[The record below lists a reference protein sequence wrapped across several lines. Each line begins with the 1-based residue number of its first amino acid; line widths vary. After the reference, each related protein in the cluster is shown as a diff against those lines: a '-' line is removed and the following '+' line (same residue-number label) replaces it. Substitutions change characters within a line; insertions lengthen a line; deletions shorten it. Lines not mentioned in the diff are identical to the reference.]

1 VQRNQSSGVGANRTL
16 QVTQDLAMSVGK
28 NVVINAGD
36 SLTLKVG
43 PASLTMRKD
52 GSIVIK
58 GTDITIEGSGKIN
71 VKARRGVVL
80 KGRKIVDN

>member
-1 VQRNQSSGVGANRTL
+1 VQRNQSSGVGANQTL
-16 QVTQDLAMSVGK
+16 RVTQDLAMSVGK

-52 GSIVIK
+52 GSIEIK

-71 VKARRGVVL
+71 LKARRDVVL

>member
-1 VQRNQSSGVGANRTL
+1 VQRNQSSGVGANQTL
-16 QVTQDLAMSVGK
+16 RVTQDLAMSVGK

-71 VKARRGVVL
+71 RKVRRDVVL

>member
-1 VQRNQSSGVGANRTL
+1 MQRNQSSGVGANRTL

-71 VKARRGVVL
+71 VKARRDVVL

>member
-16 QVTQDLAMSVGK
+16 QVTTDLAMSVGK

-52 GSIVIK
+52 GSIEIK

-71 VKARRGVVL
+71 LKARRDVVL